1 MWQKQNE
8 LAMQAF
14 VNGDSINAI
23 RHWENAVAIAKE
35 EALAPCP
42 ELAEIYY
49 CLAKA
54 QADSGDLR
62 DAAENYQ
69 ASVFQFEQ
77 SDPENQRLQ
86 SARYDLAQTL
96 RKLNIDSDKATQLFQ
111 EALDLPASRPALSL
125 AESIAAIRSLN
136 FMEELDGA
144 YLNSLYRKLSL
155 EPDSPGSEAWRVLG
169 TYYSDPDKGES
180 RCRVDR
186 FFLADNYQFDNQTI
200 LDRLALLSGEPGTLK
215 KKKKKNISEEE
226 LPLWVIQ
233 FELEN
238 GAEVEKMVKETAA
251 LADVFNDAQELLKKP
266 LRCCEIENPYACDVY
281 NFHEL
286 VAPPDSHTDCQEA
299 NFPHYY
305 MAYIIDVPTHKRLY
319 DSGAMNFSILYS

>member
-14 VNGDSINAI
+14 VNGDNINAI
-23 RHWENAVAIAKE
+23 RHWQNAVAIAKE
-35 EALAPCP
+35 EALSPCP

-54 QADSGDLR
+54 QADSGDLKE
-62 DAAENYQ
+62 ASENYQ

-111 EALDLPASRPALSL
+111 EALNLPPSRPVLNL
-125 AESIAAIRSLN
+125 AESIAEIRLLN
-136 FMEELDGA
+136 LMEELDGA
-144 YLNSLYRKLSL
+144 YLNSLYRELSL
-155 EPDSPGSEAWRVLG
+155 EPDSPREEIWRILG
-169 TYYSDPDKGES
+169 NYYSDPERGET

-186 FFLADNYQFDNQTI
+186 FFLADNYKFDNQTI
-200 LDRLALLSGEPGTLK
+200 LDRLAILSGEARPLK
-215 KKKKKNISEEE
+215 ITEAKNISEEE

-233 FELEN
+233 FELAN
-238 GAEVEKMVKETAA
+238 GEAVEKMVKETAA
-251 LADVFNDAQELLKKP
+251 LADVFNDAQELSNQS

-286 VAPPDSHTDCQEA
+286 VAAPDSHTDCQEE

-305 MAYIIDVPTHKRLY
+305 MAYLLDVPTHKRLY
-319 DSGAMNFSILYS
+319 ESGALTFSILYS